1 MGGGIS
7 KEIHEMEIATREEQI
22 EAFKQKHESLATS
35 LSEKTKYADDLDR
48 QEKELSAK
56 LKDLQAAKGTAR
68 EEQDELARS
77 LETMAR
83 IKNQAQEGVR
93 AEQPQLCLAPTLFPP
108 RVIGQIP
115 CVRWPCMHIPL
126 RCSFCADLCAPP
138 APVAVHTA
146 YLPPSTRQATPDG
159 VPRME
164 GEHIGREG

>member
-93 AEQPQLCLAPTLFPP
+93 AEQPQLCWRP
-108 RVIGQIP
+108 RSSRLV
-115 CVRWPCMHIPL
+115 
-126 RCSFCADLCAPP
+126 
-138 APVAVHTA
+138 
-146 YLPPSTRQATPDG
+146 
-159 VPRME
+159 
-164 GEHIGREG
+164 